1 MTMEEKIRSALAQ
14 YRNDEVMLDAFFQ
27 WATNPTSMS
36 AGYGLEENYPYIK
49 KNLALRHGLS
59 PVEAEKRLKALRDA
73 CDILLIEAEQL
84 PDDKYRIGHIQK
96 RLSDILCQG
105 DYKDL
110 ILKGVLQRL
119 KEASEETR
127 RALLL
132 FNLLEDDGASVSAVN
147 FTNPPERYSN
157 HQSEFQA
164 YYKSIFGDVSP
175 VLRVVREIVAAG
187 AYNEL
192 YWVPSPTAK
201 SGARPILVKA
211 MLPSVAELEGLGSR
225 LPPTPDVP
233 EILEA
238 YWEKDTEVLRLVDI
252 ISHALHCVTE
262 IDEPLPMNI
271 PKFVGLHGKTVAF
284 SPAIRDNV
292 KQYIELTKDE
302 KLFPVR
308 QTLEKALL
316 AVEKLVEPEA
326 GLGVLWTGQGEV
338 VWKFTTTPPL
348 YVYLAPWLTTSTQT
362 AAPFRVN
369 FQEKPHVLFVI
380 PFQSRAS
387 FLAALEKHSGY
398 SLEDTRWEKSLGLL
412 TSLEQPEDF
421 QQLVGQRYSL
431 IDKILAAMS
440 EVSEPT
446 GKPTKPL
453 EKGKPDS
460 TIVSAE
466 PSQQSSPEPL
476 PQPTPKL
483 AEELVLGDI
492 VSKAELLTFIHQSG
506 LTEDKRREKLASLG
520 PLTYPIATATTHT
533 AIFGTTGSG
542 KSVTTKRLAR
552 EIVGHGVP
560 VTIIDWHDEYVDLV
574 RQVGG
579 IVAVPPTSTTK
590 PSASEVPFTWNVLD
604 PRFYSS
610 DVTPQII
617 EDYIEIVVDLLGH
630 KDLMTLTEPM
640 KGGLTEALRLAY
652 EKSAI
657 PTFKDVLALVCEV
670 PIPPATADA
679 LQRRLQRFSGGSL
692 GSIFCSETS
701 FDPALMFS
709 KPMNVRV
716 KHLTADHQS
725 AVGLLTFFLLRQA
738 ISHFKRAG
746 EVSIQAPVRHIIII
760 DEAPMVI
767 GSNPKVEHEVI
778 RMLQEVRKFG
788 EGLILV
794 CRNPSIDDD
803 ILRETNQ
810 KIAHKLDVPRDVS
823 SVGSMMGLD
832 AEDKKLLHSLPRGIA
847 FARIAGNPTVLARVK
862 GG

>member
-1 MTMEEKIRSALAQ
+1 MEEKVRDTLARYQ
-14 YRNDEVMLDAFFQ
+14 NDEVMLDAFFQ

-49 KNLALRHGLS
+49 KNLALRHGLT
-59 PVEAEKRLKALRDA
+59 PGEAEKHLSTLKEI
-73 CDILLIEAEQL
+73 CGILLTEAEQL
-84 PDDKYRIGHIQK
+84 PDDKYRIGHVQK

-110 ILKGVLQRL
+110 RLQGVLRRL

-127 RALLL
+127 KALLL

-147 FTNPPERYSN
+147 FTNPPAQYSN

-164 YYKSIFGDVSP
+164 YYKSIFGEVSP
-175 VLRVVREIVAAG
+175 VLRVAREIVAVG

-201 SGARPILVKA
+201 SRAQPILVKA
-211 MLPSVAELEGLGSR
+211 MLPSNAELEGLGSR
-225 LPPTPDVP
+225 LPPEPDVP

-252 ISHALHCVTE
+252 ISHTLHGVAE
-262 IDEPLPMNI
+262 IDEPLPVNI
-271 PKFVGLHGKTVAF
+271 PKFIGLHGKTAAF
-284 SPAIRDNV
+284 SPAIRNDA
-292 KQYIELTKDE
+292 KQYTELAKDE

-326 GLGVLWTGQGEV
+326 GLGVLWTEQGEV

-348 YVYLAPWLTTSTQT
+348 YVYLAPWLSTSIQT
-362 AAPFRVN
+362 LAPSRIN

-380 PFQSRAS
+380 PYQSRAS
-387 FLAALEKHSGY
+387 FVKSLERHSGY
-398 SLEDTRWEKSLGLL
+398 SLKETRWEKSLGLL
-412 TSLEQPEDF
+412 TDLERTEDF
-421 QQLVGQRYSL
+421 QLIVGQRHPFV
-431 IDKILAAMS
+431 DKVLAAIS
-440 EVSEPT
+440 EISQPT
-446 GKPTKPL
+446 GKPVKPSL
-453 EKGKPDS
+453 SQPSG
-460 TIVSAE
+460 TGTMVSPE
-466 PSQQSSPEPL
+466 PSPRPSPEPL
-476 PQPTPKL
+476 LQPTPKL
-483 AEELVLGDI
+483 TGELVLGDI
-492 VSKAELLTFIHQSG
+492 VSKEELNTFIHQSG
-506 LTEDKRREKLASLG
+506 LTEDKRREALASLG

-552 EIVGHGVP
+552 ELVGHGVP
-560 VTIIDWHDEYVDLV
+560 VTIIDWHDEYVDLI

-579 IVAVPPTSTTK
+579 IIAVPPTSTTK
-590 PSASEVPFTWNVLD
+590 PNASEVPFTWNVLD
-604 PRFYSS
+604 PRFYSPE
-610 DVTPQII
+610 VTPQII

-630 KDLMTLTEPM
+630 KDLMALTEPM

-652 EKSAI
+652 EKNLV
-657 PTFKDVLALVCEV
+657 PTFKDVLALISEV

-701 FDPALMFS
+701 FDPASMFS
-709 KPMNVRV
+709 TAMNVRV

-738 ISHFKRAG
+738 ISHFKRIG
-746 EVSIQAPVRHIIII
+746 EVNDQAPVRHIIII

-823 SVGSMMGLD
+823 SVASMMGLS